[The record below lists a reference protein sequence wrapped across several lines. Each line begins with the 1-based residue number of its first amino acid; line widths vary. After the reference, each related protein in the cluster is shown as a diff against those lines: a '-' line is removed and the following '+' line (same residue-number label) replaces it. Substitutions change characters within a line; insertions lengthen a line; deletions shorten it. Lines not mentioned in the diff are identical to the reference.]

1 MTDQHNGSAATL
13 ADELQ
18 QRRTRGR
25 QTAFTDEERAERAK
39 KAARAQTLALG
50 VLKARHEDEYQ
61 TLYQQAKK
69 EVGLE

>member
-1 MTDQHNGSAATL
+1 MSDGTTGTL
-13 ADELQ
+13 TAELK

-25 QTAFTDEERAERAK
+25 QAAFSEQERADRAK
-39 KAARAQTLALG
+39 KAARAQTLALS
-50 VLKARHEDEYQ
+50 VLKARHEEEYQ